1 MPGGQSL
8 KAIERLSFESHT
20 RHPWVNR
27 NLRVP
32 APISPFQHG
41 KEFRRLFDTLL
52 LGTTEPWSTCCTGQ
66 PCVDT
71 QEFADQW
78 GITDR
83 ARTRCHESWSDG
95 RCVAVGDVPLSNGRC
110 FTS

>member
-41 KEFRRLFDTLL
+41 KEFRRLFDALL
-52 LGTTEPWSTCCTGQ
+52 LVTQHTVTSLLRWSAWRRRHQ
-66 PCVDT
+66 H
-71 QEFADQW
+71 
-78 GITDR
+78 R
-83 ARTRCHESWSDG
+83 ARQSHYKQREHQ
-95 RCVAVGDVPLSNGRC
+95 
-110 FTS
+110 

>member
-41 KEFRRLFDTLL
+41 KEFRRLFDALPLAANHTLTTLL
-52 LGTTEPWSTCCTGQ
+52 AWSTWRRRHQSLSPTI
-66 PCVDT
+66 PLPT
-71 QEFADQW
+71 TRTAM
-78 GITDR
+78 ITIYGCS
-83 ARTRCHESWSDG
+83 TR
-95 RCVAVGDVPLSNGRC
+95 L
-110 FTS
+110 

>member
-41 KEFRRLFDTLL
+41 KEFRRLFDALL
-52 LGTTEPWSTCCTGQ
+52 VVTKHTVTSLLAWSRWRADNTNTEPANPT
-66 PCVDT
+66 
-71 QEFADQW
+71 
-78 GITDR
+78 TDD
-83 ARTRCHESWSDG
+83 ANSNDHELRLQD
-95 RCVAVGDVPLSNGRC
+95 
-110 FTS
+110 